1 MKTPTIAPETEPL
14 QQLFN
19 RAGLHHRVTVSD
31 RLRAAYQMS
40 DDFSQPEWVELA
52 WIVNLVLNQCVPS
65 VELATPRGRVHIAEF
80 SSVPIGQG
88 DTGER
93 QIGVLQ
99 EDSATLH
106 VALPEEICPSDKR
119 ILMVED
125 DAHLREV
132 ISQFLVAAKIPHEW
146 AVSGEE
152 ALEKLRTHLP
162 VAVVSD
168 IEMPGI
174 NGLELCRRIK
184 ADVQTRYIPVLLM
197 SGNPDYEHRAQP
209 AGAAGFFAKPL
220 DLLKFVARLKKL
232 IA

>member
-1 MKTPTIAPETEPL
+1 M

-19 RAGLHHRVTVSD
+19 RAGLHQRVTVSE
-31 RLRAAYQMS
+31 RLRAAYQLPS
-40 DDFSQPEWVELA
+40 DLTQPEWVELA

-65 VELATPRGRVHIAEF
+65 VELATPRGHVHIAEF
-80 SSVPIGQG
+80 SSVPVGQG

-99 EDSATLH
+99 PDSGTLH
-106 VALPEEICPSDKR
+106 VALPEEICPADKS

-125 DAHLREV
+125 DKHLREV
-132 ISQFLVAAKIPHEW
+132 ISQILATAKIPHTW

-152 ALEKLRTHLP
+152 ALEKMRTRLP

-184 ADVQTRYIPVLLM
+184 ADAQTRYIPVLLM
-197 SGNPDYEHRAQP
+197 SGNPDYEHRALP

-220 DLLKFVARLKKL
+220 DLLKFVARLRKL